1 MRLCHASSLLAL
13 LLCVAAC
20 TRTSAAQDEDERL
33 PNTLSEA
40 EVRAGWRL
48 LFDGETARGWR
59 GIYRDDVPAD
69 RWRVEDGALMIVG
82 EEEGGGAIIT
92 EEQFGSFELALEFK
106 MEEGANSGI
115 KYFVLER
122 DPPTPGRGL
131 GLEYQIWDDNRPRDA
146 DKTLAA
152 LYDLIPAEGKH
163 MRPLG
168 RFNEA
173 RIVVRG
179 DSVAHWLNGT
189 RVVAYQRGSD
199 AFRARVAGSKYRDIK
214 GFGEAPEG
222 HILLQDEGGHRVWFR
237 NIKIRPLM
245 HGEKPRR

>member
-1 MRLCHASSLLAL
+1 MRRLLAFFPAFL
-13 LLCVAAC
+13 FCLTAHSQPV
-20 TRTSAAQDEDERL
+20 SAPSEQDGGR
-33 PNTLSEA
+33 PANTLSEA
-40 EVRAGWRL
+40 EIQAGWRL
-48 LFDGETARGWR
+48 LFDGEAMQGWR
-59 GIYRDDVPAD
+59 GIYQSDVPKD
-69 RWRVEDGALMIVG
+69 RWRVEDGTLMIVG
-82 EEEGGGAIIT
+82 EEDGGGAIIT
-92 EEQFGSFELALEFK
+92 DEMFGSFELALEFK

-131 GLEYQIWDDNRPRDA
+131 GLEYQIWDDTQPRDA

-152 LYDLIPAEGKH
+152 LYDLIPAEGKT

-168 RFNEA
+168 MFNTA

-179 DSVAHWLNGT
+179 DSVAHWLNGA
-189 RVVAYQRGSD
+189 RVVAYRRGSE
-199 AFRARVAGSKYRDIK
+199 AFRARVAESKYRDIE

-237 NIKIRPLM
+237 NIKIRSF
-245 HGEKPRR
+245 